1 MKTTKRKFLDS
12 LRGIGAFVAP
22 YKRAFLFA
30 ILMIVVSTAGMVI
43 APSIEG
49 NITSVLYAD
58 VKRASDLQHVA
69 ISFERIFS
77 IMVTLVGVYLVKTIG
92 QALSVIYLTNAIQNA
107 MQDLRDALQ
116 NKIRK
121 LPVRYFDSH
130 HYGDILSRITNDVDA
145 ISNAFQ
151 QSFSQIISGVLTI
164 LLALVMMFR
173 LNVVMACTAVLII
186 PGMLLITIT
195 IVRHSQKRFAAQQNA
210 LGNLNGAITE
220 MYTGYN
226 EILLYNR
233 QEASIDEFKR
243 LNEELRNNACKA

>member
-121 LPVRYFDSH
+121 VKPL
-130 HYGDILSRITNDVDA
+130 
-145 ISNAFQ
+145 
-151 QSFSQIISGVLTI
+151 
-164 LLALVMMFR
+164 
-173 LNVVMACTAVLII
+173 
-186 PGMLLITIT
+186 
-195 IVRHSQKRFAAQQNA
+195 
-210 LGNLNGAITE
+210 
-220 MYTGYN
+220 
-226 EILLYNR
+226 
-233 QEASIDEFKR
+233 
-243 LNEELRNNACKA
+243 